1 MCDERYV
8 SHMVAMD
15 GDGREADFLILLI
28 LRSFLTLKYSSK
40 PHRRNRAKAVAVS
53 VWVVVAP
60 SAVSYLTTL

>member
-28 LRSFLTLKYSSK
+28 LIFLRSFLTLK
-40 PHRRNRAKAVAVS
+40 
-53 VWVVVAP
+53 
-60 SAVSYLTTL
+60 